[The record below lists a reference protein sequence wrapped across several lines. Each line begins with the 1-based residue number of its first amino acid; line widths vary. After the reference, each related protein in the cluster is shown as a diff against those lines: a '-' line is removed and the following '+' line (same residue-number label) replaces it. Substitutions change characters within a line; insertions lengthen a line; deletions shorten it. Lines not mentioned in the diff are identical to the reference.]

1 MVLTCPS
8 ACVCVCVH
16 LGRGVSVWLYVS
28 YITKLINVLLCESRD
43 TKVLQENI
51 PWLMVDF

>member
-28 YITKLINVLLCESRD
+28 YITKLINVLLCEIRD